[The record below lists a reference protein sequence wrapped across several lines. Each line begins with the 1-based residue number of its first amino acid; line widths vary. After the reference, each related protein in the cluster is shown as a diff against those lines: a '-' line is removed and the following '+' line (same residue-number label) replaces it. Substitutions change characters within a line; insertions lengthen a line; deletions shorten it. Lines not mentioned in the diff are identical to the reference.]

1 MKNETITWSKYSNA
15 VKATTKQ
22 TVGFENKIKYTT
34 EELWESLIRI
44 PTGKLTIW
52 IRSFQIEEL

>member
-1 MKNETITWSKYSNA
+1 MKNETITWSKCSNV

-22 TVGFENKIKYTT
+22 TVGLENKIRYTT
-34 EELWESLIRI
+34 GELWESLIRI
-44 PTGKLTIW
+44 PAGKLTIW